1 MIARNWPGST
11 KRVWTILAFFVTLAV
26 ARLAVAWPGAAG
38 PRCSA
43 QAAEENPLRLAE
55 LLVLEDHLNEVTVG
69 LHIGLA
75 KGWYLYWLNP
85 GDAGLAPAV
94 QWQLPPGYS
103 AEKLRFPTP
112 EKFVHGDI
120 ATYGFRDETLI
131 LCAIRRPETSPG
143 ADRPIITAVLDWMVC
158 RESCITGKSTA
169 QVDLSSLSSADLQKS
184 RSILSLFSTRY
195 PKSPNPAD
203 LTADEARLIKSPG
216 GWVVEVALSG
226 RDADRVSDFYPYPLD
241 DFVIDHRRITI
252 QGGKLVIPVEP
263 ANASAVLSVVSG
275 LLIIDGAGYEVSI
288 SVKE

>member
-1 MIARNWPGST
+1 MKARNSSGST
-11 KRVWTILAFFVTLAV
+11 AGIRAVLASLAMTATI
-26 ARLAVAWPGAAG
+26 WPAAPKALG
-38 PRCSA
+38 SPGHSPTP
-43 QAAEENPLRLAE
+43 QAAEEKPLRLAE

-131 LCAIRRPETSPG
+131 LCGIRRPETPRG
-143 ADRPIITAVLDWMVC
+143 ADTPIITAVLKWIAC

-169 QVDLSSLSSADLQKS
+169 QVDLP
-184 RSILSLFSTRY
+184 R
-195 PKSPNPAD
+195 
-203 LTADEARLIKSPG
+203 
-216 GWVVEVALSG
+216 
-226 RDADRVSDFYPYPLD
+226 
-241 DFVIDHRRITI
+241 
-252 QGGKLVIPVEP
+252 
-263 ANASAVLSVVSG
+263 
-275 LLIIDGAGYEVSI
+275 
-288 SVKE
+288 